1 MDRLRIDMD
10 KLRKLFASELK
21 GKIRKGKGVKLS
33 KYQAS
38 SDTLQLP
45 EDVE

>member
-1 MDRLRIDMD
+1 MDRIRIDME
-10 KLRKLFASELK
+10 KLRKLFASELR
-21 GKIRKGKGVKLS
+21 GKSRVPAFS

-38 SDTLQLP
+38 PAAP